1 MVVIDN
7 DFDDDFD
14 NDEDWL
20 PNSVLTDAAFG
31 KLNDERRRD
40 SCIFNVFSFNKLNA
54 SNSLKLKINKQ
65 NLFYLFHFM
74 ESLALAVGG

>member
-1 MVVIDN
+1 MMVVIDS
-7 DFDDDFD
+7 DFDD
-14 NDEDWL
+14 DEDWL

-54 SNSLKLKINKQ
+54 SNSLKLKINKTC
-65 NLFYLFHFM
+65 LFHFIIM

>member
-1 MVVIDN
+1 MMVVIDS
-7 DFDDDFD
+7 DFDD
-14 NDEDWL
+14 DEDWL

-31 KLNDERRRD
+31 KLNDERHRD

-54 SNSLKLKINKQ
+54 SNSLKLKINKT
-65 NLFYLFHFM
+65 FLFHFM